1 MKKISILFLFFV
13 AVLAVFSCKKT
24 EEETT
29 LPSLSAFSINTATP
43 FVREGT
49 VQTFSLDV
57 SRMVASDG
65 EDIRGALG
73 VAWHVTGATRDT
85 LTRDVMSS
93 NPSYTVKSDVVGNY
107 TVTCYI
113 FSMDDEYY
121 STSTATSFS
130 VIEPETALT
139 GQESEQII
147 LVGDKAYSVF
157 NAGGLTWMG
166 QNLYGTSSG
175 VDYEGCEV
183 VSDVF
188 GRYYT
193 WEEAVKAC
201 PEGWRLPTALE
212 FDSILGTVSGDLMV
226 NAQFLNKDMWSYWPE
241 VKITNAR
248 KFNAI
253 PVGYMDMSQDA
264 PMFGYLKYA
273 CWWTADQ
280 MEDDDEEWGVFRYI
294 YEDEPTIMKGKGSK
308 TSLALTV
315 RCVKESG
322 D

>member
-65 EDIRGALG
+65 EDIRGKLG
-73 VAWHVTGATRDT
+73 VAWHITGATRDT

-193 WEEAVKAC
+193 WEQAQQTC
-201 PEGWRLPTALE
+201 PEGWHLPTAAE
-212 FDSILGTVSGDLMV
+212 FDACAGDDAGSLMV
-226 NAQFLNKDMWSYWPE
+226 NASFKGADMWNYWPE
-241 VKITNAR
+241 VSVTNSA

-253 PVGYMDMSQDA
+253 PVGYTDLNNEGVYNGFKEYS
-264 PMFGYLKYA
+264 L
-273 CWWTADQ
+273 WWTASE
-280 MEDDDEEWGVFRYI
+280 EDGLGCFRYI
-294 YEDEPTIMKGKGSK
+294 YEKSPMIQKGKGDKK
-308 TSLALTV
+308 TLALPV
-315 RCVKESG
+315 RCVK